1 MEEKK
6 THREVKNPQIT
17 ARFLAD
23 YMAASEQ
30 AKRTIVRD
38 CKYRPIARL
47 LQHDEAKIAVSK
59 HIRSGATDTTALID
73 AAQKLRDRLA
83 DDTFDRA
90 LFDSNADY
98 IDRFAKVCGNLV
110 LPDAELVIPGKGIAL
125 NIAGVRVNSEIH
137 FRLRRL
143 TKTNKVRVGAAM
155 LRYAKHKELDKDVAE
170 WQSAFLFGLLLTA
183 PPEEGAE
190 AEHKLC
196 LTIDAHSGK
205 AYGAPGNAAQ
215 RFKNMAAA
223 CASIAERWPNIKP
236 PPKAVL

>member
-1 MEEKK
+1 MEKK

-47 LQHDEAKIAVSK
+47 LQHDEAKIAVAK
-59 HIRSGATDTTALID
+59 HIRSGGDDTTALSD
-73 AAQKLRDRLA
+73 AAQKLRDRIA
-83 DDTFDRA
+83 DDSFERS
-90 LFDSNADY
+90 LYDSNADY
-98 IDRFAKVCGNLV
+98 IDRFAKVSGDLV
-110 LPDAELVIPGKGIAL
+110 LPDAELLVPGKGVAL
-125 NIAGVRVNSEIH
+125 SMADVKVTSEIH

-155 LRYAKHKELDKDVAE
+155 LRYGKNKALSPDVAE
-170 WQSAFLFGLLLTA
+170 WQSAFLFGLLGVV
-183 PPEEGAE
+183 PPEDGAQ

-196 LTIDAHSGK
+196 LTVDAYAGK
-205 AYGAPGNAAQ
+205 AYEAPTNAAQ
-215 RFKNMAAA
+215 RFKNMEAA

-236 PPKAVL
+236 PPNAVL